1 MRFTLRNV
9 TRNKDFEVNL
19 PMSPVELY
27 DQLDKQCEYII
38 IESELQNISEFTS
51 VESVNQF
58 ILDCQRDY
66 STDENTLKLLCSVCT
81 YDEVIN
87 MVKNSS
93 YFLIDFTE
101 ETSGWNSGNGGDIHN
116 ADEKGRILHQYG
128 MQFDW
133 ERNHPIVEEMM
144 DDIQWENLWN
154 MAESLGW
161 EEVRFNGKDF
171 LLGGRI

>member
-1 MRFTLRNV
+1 MRFMLRNI
-9 TRNKDFEVNL
+9 TRNEDFELDL

-38 IESELQNISEFTS
+38 IDSELQNVSEYTS
-51 VESVNQF
+51 ITELNRF
-58 ILDCQRDY
+58 MLDCVQVY
-66 STDENTLKLLCSVCT
+66 STDEDTLKLLCSVCI
-81 YDEVIN
+81 YDEVVD

-93 YFLIDFTE
+93 YFLINFTE
-101 ETSGWNSGNGGDIHN
+101 ETSEWNYGNGGDIHN
-116 ADEKGRILHQYG
+116 ADEKGRVLHQYG

-133 ERNHPIVEEMM
+133 EKRHPITEEMM

-161 EEVRFNGKDF
+161 AEVRYNGKYY
-171 LLGGRI
+171 LLGGQI